1 MNKLFVHFQV
11 FQFPFKC
18 IYFHEYFQPRVHE
31 MSSFRTF
38 KISFEELWSFLNF
51 MNFFY
56 DVIDPQVV
64 QLSFQGKHDLSRE
77 RSRFIYFVWISH
89 KGWGFAKKRVSET
102 PHYNNPSQNL
112 SHRTLDSALDKT
124 LISHEQNQ
132 LTTLKYWLMK
142 RLSLSL
148 RALLEPYPDWW
159 HQNNTRILNISSL
172 LHT

>member
-38 KISFEELWSFLNF
+38 KISFEEFHE
-51 MNFFY
+51 FFHE
-56 DVIDPQVV
+56 VIDPQVV

-89 KGWGFAKKRVSET
+89 KG
-102 PHYNNPSQNL
+102 
-112 SHRTLDSALDKT
+112 
-124 LISHEQNQ
+124 
-132 LTTLKYWLMK
+132 
-142 RLSLSL
+142 
-148 RALLEPYPDWW
+148 
-159 HQNNTRILNISSL
+159 
-172 LHT
+172 